1 MSAPRKPQDRLAKA
15 ATPKPDPRG
24 KVVGKV
30 FTWTTQDDATIN
42 VPLRVNMGVVR
53 SMGHGDLDADAMFDM
68 IDAIAPGQ
76 ADVIDATD
84 TNDFM
89 DCFKAWQSAY
99 NDRTGATLGESSDS
113 ST

>member
-1 MSAPRKPQDRLAKA
+1 MPAPRKPQDHK
-15 ATPKPDPRG
+15 TKTVPNPRG

-30 FTWTTQDDATIN
+30 FTWTTEDDATITI
-42 VPLRVNMGVVR
+42 PLRINMGVVR
-53 SMGHGDLDADAMFDM
+53 AMSSGDLDADAMFDM
-68 IDAIAPGQ
+68 VDKIAPGQ

-89 DCFKAWQSAY
+89 DCFKAWQAAY
-99 NDRTGATLGESSDS
+99 NDRAGATLGESSGS